1 MYFDFYIE
9 EERRRLQSALER
21 SQCLLTE
28 LSSTVKGS
36 IYKMLFVDRD
46 LPCKPPLSQQ
56 LLGIGFVGI
65 TSQMEILANHQF
77 ILTEKQRAMD
87 FCGPGWKRWGHRI
100 CHQLRLRGNTPGN
113 QGSGGSNLLVQCPP
127 TQIWDT
133 YRQTF
138 LQNGK
143 KCPCSKTL
151 NLYLKSSLYCLTF
164 YGLQWK
170 LCLTK
175 DHRSEPLLM
184 CIWKKSSVSL
194 FHFHSNLHKS
204 GHFYTNSS
212 HLLLVTGTRGSIGSP
227 YSLMTWHVLCY
238 LSLNKGTLEVQTSPA
253 VFKLLV

>member
-1 MYFDFYIE
+1 MSTHRIVFHCQGKHLQDVICGQRFA
-9 EERRRLQSALER
+9 LQSSFITAAPGNWLCWDYISDGNPGRPPVHPHGEAESDGFLWSR
-21 SQCLLTE
+21 LKQ
-28 LSSTVKGS
+28 KGAQ
-36 IYKMLFVDRD
+36 D
-46 LPCKPPLSQQ
+46 LPSAQ
-56 LLGIGFVGI
+56 V
-65 TSQMEILANHQF
+65 
-77 ILTEKQRAMD
+77 
-87 FCGPGWKRWGHRI
+87 
-100 CHQLRLRGNTPGN
+100 RGNTPGN

-127 TQIWDT
+127 RQIWDT
-133 YRQTF
+133 YRQMF

-143 KCPCSKTL
+143 KCPCSKTM

-194 FHFHSNLHKS
+194 FQFHSNLHKS

-212 HLLLVTGTRGSIGSP
+212 HLLLVTGTRGSSCSP

-238 LSLNKGTLEVQTSPA
+238 LSLNKGTLKC
-253 VFKLLV
+253 KLLLQCLSFLFRLLKNSAV